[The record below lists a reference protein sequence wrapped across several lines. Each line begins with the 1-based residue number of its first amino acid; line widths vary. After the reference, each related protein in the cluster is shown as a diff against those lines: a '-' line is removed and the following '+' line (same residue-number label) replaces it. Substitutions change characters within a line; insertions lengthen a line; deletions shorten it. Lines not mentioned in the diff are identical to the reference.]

1 MFMLEDQVNPQQ
13 EAMADL
19 VDQAVVDQELI
30 IKLQLE
36 EQHLNL
42 VNLVYQDHVVLET
55 QVVEIQG
62 QQHRI
67 LLIHNQVVVVELVVQ
82 ELMVLFHQVQQ
93 ELVVMVKQVI

>member
-19 VDQAVVDQELI
+19 VDQVVGDQELI

-62 QQHRI
+62 QQHQI
-67 LLIHNQVVVVELVVQ
+67 LLIRNQVVVVELVVQ
-82 ELMVLFHQVQQ
+82 ELMVLFHQVRQ